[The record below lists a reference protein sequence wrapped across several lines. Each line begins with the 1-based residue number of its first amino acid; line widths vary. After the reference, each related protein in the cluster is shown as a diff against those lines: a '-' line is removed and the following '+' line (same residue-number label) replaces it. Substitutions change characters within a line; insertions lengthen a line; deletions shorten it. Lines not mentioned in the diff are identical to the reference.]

1 MINFLNYNK
10 LMEEAQLLWQHLDSS
25 KSIST
30 IVLVLMALIIR
41 SIIAAWLDKNEKMP
55 PHVLNTWKMRLQ
67 RTIVFLI
74 IIMIVVV
81 WAPELRTLAVTL
93 VAVAMAIVIAL
104 KEIIMC
110 FTGSIIRSTAE
121 GARIGGRIVIN
132 GVHGDVAA
140 TDMMSTT
147 ILEVNDYGQR
157 TGRTIV
163 LPNSFFI
170 NYPTTTE
177 TGGDRKYI
185 LLTVGIPIKRNDD
198 WQTIET
204 ILQEIGQQIAD
215 PYIKEA
221 RKHFGRFNRR
231 YGFNVPEPDPTVLI
245 DWHDPEKITINLRVA
260 VPANEQDTK
269 RQEIWREVLRRAPVP
284 ITSNKS

>member
-1 MINFLNYNK
+1 MFDFFNYNK
-10 LMEEAQLLWQHLDSS
+10 VMSDAQSLWQQLDSS

-30 IVLVLMALIIR
+30 IILILAALIVR

-55 PHVLNTWKMRLQ
+55 PHVLNVWKMRLQ
-67 RTIVFLI
+67 RAVILLI

-104 KEIIMC
+104 KEIITC
-110 FTGSIIRSTAE
+110 FTGGIIRSNAE

-132 GVHGDVAA
+132 SVHGDVAA

-170 NYPTTTE
+170 NHPTVTE
-177 TGGDRKYI
+177 ASGDRKYL

-198 WQTIET
+198 WQSIEN
-204 ILQEIGQQIAD
+204 ILQEIGEAICD

-221 RKHFGRFNRR
+221 RKHFARFNRR
-231 YGFNVPEPDPTVLI
+231 YGFNVPEPDPRVLI
-245 DWHDPEKITINLRVA
+245 DWHDPEKITMNLRLA
-260 VPANEQDTK
+260 VPANEQDVK
-269 RQEIWREVLRRAPVP
+269 RQEIWREVLRRAPVQ
-284 ITSNKS
+284 ITPTS